1 MKNPRA
7 ISVRGFFV
15 EDNSD
20 KNGQLGTIRIHLNY
34 ILMSGNIIVHSGLIF
49 YLTPIKLLSVY
60 FRDICVLNRPQLS
73 ATITHTPSAMKSK
86 AVKKFTQ
93 RCTRLINCS

>member
-34 ILMSGNIIVHSGLIF
+34 ILMSGNIIVPKGLIF
-49 YLTPIKLLSVY
+49 YLTPIK
-60 FRDICVLNRPQLS
+60 
-73 ATITHTPSAMKSK
+73 
-86 AVKKFTQ
+86 
-93 RCTRLINCS
+93 